1 MVEFLLGLFIG
12 NFIGISIMTI
22 IKGGEDKK

>member
-12 NFIGISIMTI
+12 NFIGLSIMTV